1 MRLHITKPSKAIMTT
16 LLMCAAIHVEAN
28 AITSED
34 SLSISHA
41 LSPLSTSTIMD
52 KEHKQR
58 LSVEAGYAPGAAL
71 ALDNYVKRWLKTKHC
86 HSVYAQI
93 NIQSPKSQGDDYNQ
107 DYNDPTLSLGLRV
120 NLNHGVTM
128 HRLSDTAWGQLVPVD
143 YDSQL
148 GNIITLYGKFSR
160 PLWKNQHW
168 QWSYYL
174 GTGLGYSHT
183 KYNTTDCIDNEFIG
197 SHWNIFF
204 TAGTF
209 LSYRI
214 TPNLNIKGGID
225 FSHHSNGAL
234 YRPNK
239 GFNSFGPF
247 IALESNLGN
256 SKQQE
261 GDKGATEAESH
272 SASTSSFQRYWFL
285 ELSVGGGAKTL
296 LEDWQLTQFH
306 TNPSDPNY
314 RTSKFSVYGAF
325 SLQTDVMYRYA
336 RRWASGLGVDVFYGD
351 YANRIAHLDAANGYT
366 QEPHSPW
373 SVGIAMKHEVYYGNL
388 SARMGVGYYLYRHMG
403 VEAKTIEKPYYE
415 RIGLFYTFHKWNC
428 IAIGFNVNAHATKA
442 DFTEIELSIPFK
454 LSNH

>member
-1 MRLHITKPSKAIMTT
+1 MRLPITKPSSVIMTT
-16 LLMCAAIHVEAN
+16 LLMCVAFHTK
-28 AITSED
+28 TSATTLED
-34 SLSISHA
+34 T
-41 LSPLSTSTIMD
+41 LSTSCALSSLSSATPKD
-52 KEHKQR
+52 REHKQR
-58 LSVEAGYAPGAAL
+58 LSVEAGYAPGTAL

-93 NIQSPKSQGDDYNQ
+93 NVQAPKFQGDDYNQ
-107 DYNDPTLSLGLRV
+107 DYNDPTLSLGLRL

-128 HRLSDTAWGQLVPVD
+128 HRQADASWDQLVPVD

-160 PLWKNQHW
+160 PLWQNRHW

-174 GTGLGYSHT
+174 GTGIGYSHT
-183 KYNTTDCIDNEFIG
+183 KYNTENCIDNEFIG

-214 TPNLNIKGGID
+214 TPSLSVKGGID

-247 IALESNLGN
+247 IALESYLSNEKCLSEDN
-256 SKQQE
+256 KTS
-261 GDKGATEAESH
+261 
-272 SASTSSFQRYWFL
+272 SASSALISSSMFHRYWFM
-285 ELSVGGGAKTL
+285 EFSVGGGAKTL
-296 LEDWQLTQFH
+296 LEDWQHTQFH
-306 TNPSDPNY
+306 TNPTDPNY

-325 SLQTDVMYRYA
+325 SLQTDIMYRYA

-351 YANRIAHLDAANGYT
+351 YANHVARMDAANGYT

-388 SARMGVGYYLYRHMG
+388 SARMGIGYYLYRHMG
-403 VEAKTIEKPYYE
+403 IEAQTLEKPYYE
-415 RIGLFYTFHKWNC
+415 RIGLFYTFHKWND

-442 DFTEIELSIPFK
+442 DFTELEISIPVK